1 MNEDF
6 LNYMLE
12 QENAPLLKGKT
23 SKLLHD
29 SPEGGTK
36 TFGFGHKLTAE
47 EQRTG
52 KINGKFI
59 KHMTRDDAIALFRE
73 DLAKASERAKAKLA
87 AGIKSDKYGVVKADW
102 DKLTDRQKAML
113 VDFEFN
119 VKNGIKAFPSFTY
132 GVVNNNQDIMRE
144 EYKRSFTDA
153 KGRTRELA
161 RNKAFADLFF
171 APPIQAAADPEAQF
185 MQSPNEKRQ
194 LDFETGLQK
203 PTNDLFT
210 NPLLQSGGL
219 VSADDPEAQTFMEM
233 APTPMRSP
241 IPAPKAAPTP
251 IQRSLKPLQNIQS
264 YDNRVT
270 EVTVPTPTSFMG
282 MPLSQA
288 PTPAPAPVEEPKNI
302 WRDGEGRPIRDRFGG
317 YIYSGNY

>member
-59 KHMTRDDAIALFRE
+59 KHMTRDDAIALFKE

-87 AGIKSDKYGVVKADW
+87 TGVKSDKYGVVKADW

-153 KGRTRELA
+153 KGKTRELA

-185 MQSPNEKRQ
+185 MQSPNERRQ

-203 PTNDLFT
+203 PTNDLFV
-210 NPLLQSGGL
+210 NPLLQGGGL
-219 VSADDPEAQTFMEM
+219 ISAEDPEAQTFMDTVPT
-233 APTPMRSP
+233 APM
-241 IPAPKAAPTP
+241 
-251 IQRSLKPLQNIQS
+251 QRSLQPLKNIQS
-264 YDNRVT
+264 YDNRVP
-270 EVTVPTPTSFMG
+270 EVNVPVKMTGSPPITSFMG
-282 MPLSQA
+282 APLPQA
-288 PTPAPAPVEEPKNI
+288 PALEPAPAPVQEEPKNI
-302 WRDGEGRPIRDRFGG
+302 WRDAEGRPIRDRFGG
-317 YIYSGNY
+317 YIYSGTY

>member
-6 LNYMLE
+6 INYMLE

-52 KINGKFI
+52 KINGKPI
-59 KHMTRDDAIALFRE
+59 KQMTRDDAIALFRE

-87 AGIKSDKYGVVKADW
+87 SGVKSDKYGIVKADW

-119 VKNGIKAFPSFTY
+119 VKNGIKAFPAFTY

-185 MQSPNEKRQ
+185 M
-194 LDFETGLQK
+194 LDIAPDLKK
-203 PTNDLFT
+203 PTNDLFV
-210 NPLLQSGGL
+210 NPLLQGGGL
-219 VSADDPEAQTFMEM
+219 VSAEDPEAQTFMDT
-233 APTPMRSP
+233 ATHTPM
-241 IPAPKAAPTP
+241 
-251 IQRSLKPLQNIQS
+251 QRSLKPLQNIQP

-270 EVTVPTPTSFMG
+270 EVNVPVKMTGSPPITSFMG
-282 MPLSQA
+282 TPLPQA
-288 PTPAPAPVEEPKNI
+288 PTPTPAPVPTPVQEEPKNI
-302 WRDGEGRPIRDRFGG
+302 WRDASGNPIRDRFGG
-317 YIYSGNY
+317 YIYSGTY

>member
-6 LNYMLE
+6 INYMLQ
-12 QENAPLLKGKT
+12 QENGALLAGDT

-52 KINGKFI
+52 KINGKPI
-59 KHMTRDDAIALFRE
+59 KQMTRDDAIALFRE

-87 AGIKSDKYGVVKADW
+87 SGVKSDKYGIVKADW

-185 MQSPNEKRQ
+185 M
-194 LDFETGLQK
+194 LDIAPDLKK
-203 PTNDLFT
+203 PTNDLFV
-210 NPLLQSGGL
+210 NPLLQGGGL
-219 VSADDPEAQTFMEM
+219 VSAEDPEAQTFMDT
-233 APTPMRSP
+233 ATHTPM
-241 IPAPKAAPTP
+241 
-251 IQRSLKPLQNIQS
+251 QRSLKPLQNIQP

-270 EVTVPTPTSFMG
+270 EVNVPVKMTGSPPITSFMG
-282 MPLSQA
+282 TPLPQA
-288 PTPAPAPVEEPKNI
+288 PTPTPAPVPTPVQEEPKNI
-302 WRDGEGRPIRDRFGG
+302 WRDASGNPIRDRFGG
-317 YIYSGNY
+317 YIYSGTY

>member
-6 LNYMLE
+6 INYMLE

-47 EQRTG
+47 EERTG

-73 DLAKASERAKAKLA
+73 DLAKASKRAKDKLA
-87 AGIKSDKYGVVKADW
+87 SGVKSDKYGVVKAEW
-102 DKLTDRQKAML
+102 DKLNDRQKAML

-132 GVVNNNQDIMRE
+132 GVITNNQDIMRE

-153 KGRTRELA
+153 KGNKRELA

-171 APPIQAAADPEAQF
+171 APPMQAAADPEAQF
-185 MQSPNEKRQ
+185 MQSPNEKQQ

-203 PTNDLFT
+203 PNNDLYT

-219 VSADDPEAQTFMEM
+219 ISADDPEAQAFMDTE
-233 APTPMRSP
+233 PT
-241 IPAPKAAPTP
+241 PAPK
-251 IQRSLKPLQNIQS
+251 QRSLQPLQSIQS
-264 YDNRVT
+264 FDNKVE
-270 EVTVPTPTSFMG
+270 EVNVPLKMTGSPPITSFMG
-282 MPLSQA
+282 SPLPQ
-288 PTPAPAPVEEPKNI
+288 TPIQPPVSTPEVEQVEPKNI
-302 WRDGEGRPIRDRFGG
+302 WRDAEGRPIRDRFGG
-317 YIYSGNY
+317 YIYSGTY

>member
-87 AGIKSDKYGVVKADW
+87 AGVKSDKYGVVKADW

-144 EYKRSFTDA
+144 EYKRSFTDT

-185 MQSPNEKRQ
+185 MQSPNERRQ

-233 APTPMRSP
+233 SPTPMRSP
-241 IPAPKAAPTP
+241 MPAPKAAPAP
-251 IQRSLKPLQNIQS
+251 MQRSLQPLQNVQS

-270 EVTVPTPTSFMG
+270 EVTIPTPTSFMG
-282 MPLSQA
+282 TPLPQA
-288 PTPAPAPVEEPKNI
+288 PVPTPEVIPKNV
-302 WRDGEGRPIRDRFGG
+302 WRDAEGNPWRDASGN
-317 YIYSGNY
+317 YIYSGPY

>member
-6 LNYMLE
+6 INYMLE

-52 KINGKFI
+52 KINGKPI
-59 KHMTRDDAIALFRE
+59 KHMTRDDAIALFKE
-73 DLAKASERAKAKLA
+73 DLNKASERAKAKLA
-87 AGIKSDKYGVVKADW
+87 AGVKSDKYGVVKADW
-102 DKLTDRQKAML
+102 DKLSDRQKAML

-119 VKNGIKAFPSFTY
+119 VKDGIKAFPSFTY

-153 KGRTRELA
+153 KGNKRELA

-171 APPIQAAADPEAQF
+171 APPIKSAADPESQF

-194 LDFETGLQK
+194 LDFETGLLK
-203 PTNDLFT
+203 PSDDLFV

-219 VSADDPEAQTFMEM
+219 VSADDPEAQVFIEPV
-233 APTPMRSP
+233 APIQT
-241 IPAPKAAPTP
+241 
-251 IQRSLKPLQNIQS
+251 QRSLQPLQNIQP
-264 YDNRVT
+264 YDNQVT
-270 EVTVPTPTSFMG
+270 EVTVPPKMTGSPPITSFMG
-282 MPLSQA
+282 TPLPQ
-288 PTPAPAPVEEPKNI
+288 APAPEVIPKNI
-302 WRDGEGRPIRDRFGG
+302 WRDAEGNPIRDRFGG
-317 YIYSGNY
+317 YIYSGTY